1 MTSAPETG
9 DDVPRNNQERL
20 AASLIDCLGRD
31 SAIHVCKLNG
41 WRGVLDVII
50 HQGQAVE
57 P

>member
-1 MTSAPETG
+1 
-9 DDVPRNNQERL
+9 L
-20 AASLIDCLGRD
+20 AASLVDCLGRD

-41 WRGVLDVII
+41 WQGVLDVII